1 VPPERAER
9 VGSVV
14 DGRYKI
20 LESMAEGSM
29 GVVYR
34 AERVPVGKPVA
45 IKFLHAAFAGDPEF
59 LGRFERETRVMS
71 KLAHPHCV
79 SVLDFGV
86 TEGAP
91 YLVMD
96 FVAGTTLR
104 AILDDEVLPPSRAL
118 ILMRQILAGL
128 AHAHAQGIV
137 HRDIK
142 PANIMISEEI
152 GTGPHVRILDFGLAR
167 LRGAISQHAT
177 QSFVVVGTPSYMAPE
192 QTVGGQVDAR
202 ADIYAAG
209 VVLFEM
215 VTGQKPFA
223 AEDTLD
229 LMAMHRGAPVPRIAN
244 LAPDGTVIPPGLQE
258 IIDKALAKDPND
270 RYQTAIEFAAAV
282 DALALETEAAP
293 HVRLRTSSAPE
304 IVLPPAPP
312 PPPPPLP
319 PANAIAPPPVPVPPG
334 EATTTLDLSSSPPPV
349 AIDESFTF
357 TPPRRN
363 SNRWRLAFFVL
374 LLGVLVAV
382 YALSTGERDEPR
394 GASGTGSASAIASA
408 GAGESDAAIAI
419 VPFDAASPGIT
430 ASIDP
435 STLVPDAAVIDP
447 ATLVPDAALVEPV
460 TPDAPTIDLATLVP
474 DAAPVEAAAP
484 DAGLAA
490 PPGGSD
496 DEPADPTAAVD
507 PDPVAV
513 AANSGSGSATAPTD
527 EASDAPDTNDDAVK
541 HVETP
546 AAPTL
551 APTVAAAV
559 QMIKN
564 GDRELA
570 LASLHA
576 LEHKNPQSA
585 YIPFLE
591 GNLYYDKRWW
601 SVAMD
606 NYRTAIARNPA
617 YRGNGILIRNVIRTL
632 ASPKTQGKAIY
643 FLRKT
648 IGHASLP
655 YLHAAAKN
663 DPNAIVRKHAAA
675 LAKVIR

>member
-1 VPPERAER
+1 
-9 VGSVV
+9 
-14 DGRYKI
+14 
-20 LESMAEGSM
+20 M

-104 AILDDEVLPPSRAL
+104 AILDDDVLPPARAL

-142 PANIMISEEI
+142 PANMMISEEI

-177 QSFVVVGTPSYMAPE
+177 QSMVVVGTPSYMAPE
-192 QTVGGQVDAR
+192 QTVGGAVDAR
-202 ADIYAAG
+202 ADLYAAG

-215 VTGQKPFA
+215 ITGQKPFA

-244 LAPDGTVIPPGLQE
+244 LAPFGSVIPPGLQE
-258 IIDKALAKDPND
+258 IVDKALAKDPND

-293 HVRLRTSSAPE
+293 HVRLRTSSAPDL
-304 IVLPPAPP
+304 IPP
-312 PPPPPLP
+312 PPPPPPREP
-319 PANAIAPPPVPVPPG
+319 PPIAPPPVPVPAG
-334 EATTTLDLSSSPPPV
+334 EATTTLDLSASPPV
-349 AIDESFTF
+349 LEDESFTF
-357 TPPRRN
+357 TPPRR
-363 SNRWRLAFFVL
+363 SNRWRFAFLVL
-374 LLGVLVAV
+374 LLGVSVAV
-382 YALSTGERDEPR
+382 YALSTGERDEK
-394 GASGTGSASAIASA
+394 GSASASASA
-408 GAGESDAAIAI
+408 SASGSASGSADGSGSSSGSALASAAIDQI
-419 VPFDAASPGIT
+419 DAASPTIT
-430 ASIDP
+430 AS
-435 STLVPDAAVIDP
+435 IDP
-447 ATLVPDAALVEPV
+447 ATLVPDAGAIDPAALLPDAAAVAVEPV
-460 TPDAPTIDLATLVP
+460 APDAAPIDPATLLP
-474 DAAPVEAAAP
+474 DAAPVDLVPSAP
-484 DAGLAA
+484 DAGALT
-490 PPGGSD
+490 PTTND

-507 PDPVAV
+507 LDPVAV

-527 EASDAPDTNDDAVK
+527 EASDAPDTTDDAVK
-541 HVETP
+541 HVEQP

-570 LASLHA
+570 LASLNA
-576 LEHKNPQSA
+576 LERKNPRSA
-585 YIPFLE
+585 YIAFLE

-601 SVAMD
+601 SVAME
-606 NYRTAIARNPA
+606 NYRDAIARNPA

-643 FLRKT
+643 FLRKE
-648 IGHASLP
+648 IGHAALP
-655 YLHAAAKN
+655 YLRAAAKN
-663 DPNAIVRKHAAA
+663 DPNANVRKHAAA